1 MISFKTI
8 SSFRSR
14 LSGLLSVRR
23 KVYVNV
29 ENEIKREFAGKPIEQ
44 IRQNSDMIL
53 LEGDSIIIKLRLPDK
68 KQHLSRKDGYRL
80 IYLVSKTDE
89 IVVFL
94 DIYPKNGPLQ
104 QLDIADAELKFL
116 VKQFIDEAQLDMYSK
131 FELDGASY
139 QYVKNVMRLSWSVCY
154 REATLQQTRQIL
166 ERCLYE

>member
-68 KQHLSRKDGYRL
+68 KQHLSRK
-80 IYLVSKTDE
+80 

-116 VKQFIDEAQLDMYSK
+116 VKQFIDEAQLD
-131 FELDGASY
+131 
-139 QYVKNVMRLSWSVCY
+139 
-154 REATLQQTRQIL
+154 IL
-166 ERCLYE
+166 EDYLL

>member
-14 LSGLLSVRR
+14 LSGLLKVRR
-23 KVYVNV
+23 KVYANV

-44 IRQNSDMIL
+44 IRQNNDMIL
-53 LEGDSIIIKLRLPDK
+53 LEADLIVIKLRLPDK
-68 KQHLSRKDGYRL
+68 KQRLSRKDGFRL

-104 QLDIADAELKFL
+104 QLDIADDELKNLIREF
-116 VKQFIDEAQLDMYSK
+116 VSEVQL
-131 FELDGASY
+131 G
-139 QYVKNVMRLSWSVCY
+139 
-154 REATLQQTRQIL
+154 IL
-166 ERCLYE
+166 EDYLV

>member
-44 IRQNSDMIL
+44 IRQNNDMIL
-53 LEGDSIIIKLRLPDK
+53 LEGDLIIIKLRLPDK

-104 QLDIADAELKFL
+104 QLDIANGELKFL
-116 VKQFIDEAQLDMYSK
+116 SSSSMKH
-131 FELDGASY
+131 
-139 QYVKNVMRLSWSVCY
+139 SWTS
-154 REATLQQTRQIL
+154 
-166 ERCLYE
+166 